1 KIVRADGGLARG
13 WPEPAVFTGLICQQ
27 PMLGVESILVK
38 MARPQRYVINLEQA
52 RIAQIK
58 RGKRH
63 DVVINAT
70 DYLTYLI
77 GKPQCEI
84 LGQPQAPGDLK
95 SLMESA
101 VICTKSL

>member
-1 KIVRADGGLARG
+1 
-13 WPEPAVFTGLICQQ
+13 
-27 PMLGVESILVK
+27 

-101 VICTKSL
+101 VICTKSLNQRAKASMIAVQVFLIDGEQRW